1 MWTEVVV
8 RRADRSQNPAEGMVG
23 RARFAELR
31 LTNVRETVVL
41 PLTLEAHAPF

>member
-31 LTNVRETVVL
+31 LTNVRECFSK
-41 PLTLEAHAPF
+41 PRA